1 MKKISVVQG
10 DTSKIYKFTR
20 KDAEGN
26 VITTLPLKMW
36 MTFKETTK
44 CGKALFQRTMGDGI
58 AFSHDDNC
66 YRFQLQPEDTE
77 NLGYGEYAFDIKIVN
92 EKGDKKTIL
101 EDGVLEI
108 KDHCTHKQN
117 EV

>member
-1 MKKISVVQG
+1 MKEISVVQG
-10 DTSKIYKFTR
+10 DTSKIYKFKR

-36 MTFKETTK
+36 ITFKETTSCSK
-44 CGKALFQRTMGDGI
+44 ELFQKTLGNGI
-58 AFSHDDNC
+58 TFSQEDHC

-77 NLGYGEYAFDIKIVN
+77 NLCYGEYGFDIKIIN
-92 EKGDKKTIL
+92 EKKDKKTL
-101 EDGVLEI
+101 AKDGVLKIEE
-108 KDHCTHKQN
+108 HYTHKCN

>member
-10 DTSKIYKFTR
+10 DTSKIYKFKR

-36 MTFKETTK
+36 ITFKETTN
-44 CGKALFQRTMGDGI
+44 CSKALFQKTLENGI
-58 AFSHDDNC
+58 TFSSNDNH

-77 NLGYGEYAFDIKIVN
+77 NLSYGEYTFDIKVIN
-92 EKGDKKTIL
+92 ENNDKKTIL
-101 EDGVLEI
+101 EDGILEV
-108 KDHCTHKQN
+108 KDHSTHKCN